1 MSKRSTIDRNQ
12 SIELNKETT
21 NESYQNDLIIGK
33 FNNLHKIDMRYDD
46 SPSKASA
53 PVANNDMKVN
63 DGRYGVIRQVKLNN
77 LFNRIRNM
85 LLRRAKKK

>member
-33 FNNLHKIDMRYDD
+33 FNNSYKIDTRYNN
-46 SPSKASA
+46 SPSKASS
-53 PVANNDMKVN
+53 PVAN
-63 DGRYGVIRQVKLNN
+63 DGRYGVIRQVNLNN
-77 LFNRIRNM
+77 LFNRIKNM
-85 LLRRAKKK
+85 LLRRAKKR